1 MEMIKASHIIPD
13 YASIE
18 ESALYVIEH
27 MESNFTEMMQQIG
40 IEELHSVEE
49 TGLVLESED
58 ESEKKVNKIIEWL
71 KSIWAGIKGLY
82 EKALNGIKKHIE
94 TLNNK
99 ISSKIK
105 NNLQKAADNLKE
117 DAKFGEGFEW
127 KRYTDVINGSDSI
140 WTAIDEFGKVA
151 DHLSYNPDVKYSVD
165 NTKEDIKKAKDK
177 MFSKINIDGITAEN
191 ATGKISEA
199 IKGDKITIDKAYVK
213 ANFADLYTAAFDYSK
228 TAGSLKK
235 SINTIKKS
243 FDQSI
248 NNVKGW
254 KNKENKAGVKEQI
267 SAIKDAKKMYVC
279 LSSSVVSCLAQRH
292 NEAARVMLK
301 IALAV
306 KAKEEKEAKAKDA
319 ESAKH
324 ESAIVPASFQ
334 TELTSLFDF

>member
-94 TLNNK
+94 TLNDK

-140 WTAIDEFGKVA
+140 WTAIEAFGKKA
-151 DHLSYNPDVKYSVD
+151 ENMKYQPNEYSASA
-165 NTKEDIKKAKDK
+165 TKSFVNDAKDA
-177 MFSKINIDGITAEN
+177 MFGAMKIDGITAEN

-248 NNVKGW
+248 NTVKGW
-254 KNKENKAGVKEQI
+254 KNKSNKSIVKEQI

-324 ESAIVPASFQ
+324 ESTIVPASFQ

>member
-40 IEELHSVEE
+40 IEELQSVEE
-49 TGLVLESED
+49 SGLVLESED

-82 EKALNGIKKHIE
+82 EKGLNTIKKHIE
-94 TLNNK
+94 TLNTK
-99 ISSKIK
+99 ISTKIK
-105 NNLQKAADNLKE
+105 TNLQKAADKLKE
-117 DAKFGEGFEW
+117 DAKFGEGHEW
-127 KRYTDVINGSDSI
+127 KRYSDILNNTDSI
-140 WTAIDEFGKVA
+140 WTAIEAFGKKA
-151 DHLSYNPDVKYSVD
+151 EAMTYQDSKSTKIYVD
-165 NTKEDIKKAKDK
+165 NAKDA
-177 MFSKINIDGITAEN
+177 MFNAMKIDGITAEN

-235 SINTIKKS
+235 NINTIKKS
-243 FDQSI
+243 FDQTI
-248 NNVKGW
+248 NTVKGW
-254 KNKENKAGVKEQI
+254 KNKNSKTFVKEQI

-292 NEAARVMLK
+292 NEAARIMLR
-301 IALAV
+301 IAVAF

-319 ESAKH
+319 ESVKQ
-324 ESAIVPASFQ
+324 ESTIVPASFQ